1 VIRPPE
7 SGPIEAGYAVYAHWY
22 PADKVPVIDPAVD
35 FPPRANSPLPYEFYI
50 TQDAP
55 LDPDAPADVISQS
68 VHWHIRTWSIGIEDW
83 GASVTDLI
91 WPGYSGMGIEVHP
104 GGADDDY
111 MLLANYIGN
120 YPWIPDGLPGV
131 YPILCIFKT
140 YSPLEPFKYI
150 PVGMDIYIMNFEYAA
165 MDGIW

>member
-1 VIRPPE
+1 
-7 SGPIEAGYAVYAHWY
+7 
-22 PADKVPVIDPAVD
+22 
-35 FPPRANSPLPYEFYI
+35 
-50 TQDAP
+50 
-55 LDPDAPADVISQS
+55 
-68 VHWHIRTWSIGIEDW
+68 
-83 GASVTDLI
+83 
-91 WPGYSGMGIEVHP
+91 MGIEVHP